1 MHPRPSILLLLSAL
15 TVPVPAAAQELLA
28 MSHGGQA
35 LAIDTTTGVAR
46 VLGASNVPFCNA
58 MAVDGTTY
66 YATGIQN
73 GVTKLFHVDPVTA
86 TGSLSRSLGNID
98 VRALADGPN
107 DDELLAVING
117 PGDADRLVRIRPS
130 TGSVSAVGLFGTGM
144 TGIQAMVR
152 DGSNLL
158 AWDVQLG
165 LVRISMAHGG
175 AVDLFPGVGTSGA
188 HIQFLT
194 FDEQGRLV
202 GGQDQLFVID
212 RLTGVATLIPG
223 SACLNAR
230 GGELRRGTVRPFD
243 PPCGDDAVL
252 TATSLAIPEAI
263 VSYVSSGHTP
273 GAFVLFLL
281 AEQKQQ
287 TPVPGTNCKLGITDD
302 DPFFGTVANAAGV
315 VSVGLKLPDVLGFEL
330 FAQCLC
336 QQPGTGAPYITNGI
350 HVRVTD

>member
-1 MHPRPSILLLLSAL
+1 
-15 TVPVPAAAQELLA
+15 

-35 LAIDTTTGVAR
+35 LAIDTTTGTAR

-66 YATGIQN
+66 YATGIRD
-73 GVTKLFHVDPVTA
+73 GSTRLFTVDPVSA
-86 TGSLSRSLGNID
+86 TGGLSRSLGNID

-117 PGDADRLVRIRPS
+117 PGDADRLMRIRPS
-130 TGSVSAVGLFGTGM
+130 TGAVSPVGLFQTGM

-165 LVRISMAHGG
+165 LVRISMAHGA

-194 FDEQGRLV
+194 FDEQGRLL
-202 GGQDQLFVID
+202 GGQDQLFEID

-230 GGELRRGTVRPFD
+230 GGELRRGTVRSFD
-243 PPCGDDAVL
+243 QPCGDDAVL
-252 TATSLAIPEAI
+252 TATSTAVPGDP
-263 VSYVSSGHTP
+263 VFYVSTGHAP
-273 GAFVLFLL
+273 NAFVVFLL

-287 TPVPGTNCKLGITDD
+287 TPVPGTNCKLGINDD
-302 DPFFGTVANAAGV
+302 DPLFGTVANAAGT
-315 VSVGLKLPDVLGFEL
+315 VSVGVKLPDVLGFEL

-336 QQPGTGAPYITNGI
+336 QQPGSGTPYITNGV
-350 HVRVTD
+350 HVRATD